1 MFDDEPAAA
10 WDSTNTPASSADDQ
24 NKLDFLSS
32 FQIYPPPK
40 ATTVSI
46 DKVLSLYDLTEKYQ
60 LSCEVAQMRGTTLS
74 PVAKHHK
81 QVHVETIGMLVS
93 MTVMVVV
100 RFLRGPFSITSP
112 ALFTNTTNI
121 TIINATSCIEQILP
135 PCQSFQDSTPIT
147 TLASLALLS
156 HLSFALLLC
165 WRNFSYTI
173 LCRVLKNAHVFF
185 IIFLM
190 CIVALLE
197 IRFSLSSQFHQI
209 IFTMSYIVAISTF
222 LLLDVFKT
230 LPSYATLL
238 ISLLI
243 VIIETERVCEF
254 NLCFQRLP

>member
-1 MFDDEPAAA
+1 
-10 WDSTNTPASSADDQ
+10 
-24 NKLDFLSS
+24 
-32 FQIYPPPK
+32 
-40 ATTVSI
+40 
-46 DKVLSLYDLTEKYQ
+46 
-60 LSCEVAQMRGTTLS
+60 MRGTTLS

-112 ALFTNTTNI
+112 ALFTNTTTTNI
-121 TIINATSCIEQILP
+121 TNATNTTKMASIYIYNTTIINATSCIEQSLP